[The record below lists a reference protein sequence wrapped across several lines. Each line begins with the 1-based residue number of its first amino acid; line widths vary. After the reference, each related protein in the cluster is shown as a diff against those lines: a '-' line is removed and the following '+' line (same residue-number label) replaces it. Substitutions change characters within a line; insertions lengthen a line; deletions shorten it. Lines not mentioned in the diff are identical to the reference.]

1 MLRRSIV
8 VLASIL
14 PFAAGADA
22 AADAAAAR
30 RLEAALGGLA
40 SLRAEFRQIVTDAR
54 GQVIETAAGTVTLA
68 RPGRFRW
75 DYRVPEQL
83 IVSDGVTV
91 WFHDIGL
98 EQVTIRSA
106 ADTLAGTPAML
117 LSGEGDL
124 QAAFEIADG
133 GKEDGLAWSRL
144 TPRSDDSDFRELRV
158 GLAGRELRRMMLL
171 DRLGQSTRLEFEQ
184 VESNP
189 RLDQSLFSFTLPPG
203 VDVVGRA
210 PAGQS

>member
-22 AADAAAAR
+22 AADAAAVR

-40 SLRAEFRQIVTDAR
+40 SLRAEFRQTVTDTR
-54 GQVIETAAGTVTLA
+54 GQVIETASGSVSLA

-98 EQVTIRSA
+98 EQITIRPA
-106 ADTLAGTPAML
+106 ADTLVGTPAML

-124 QAAFEIADG
+124 RAEFEIADG
-133 GKEDGLAWSRL
+133 GQEDGLSWSRL
-144 TPRSDDSDFRELRV
+144 TPRNDDGDFRELRV
-158 GLAGRELRRMMLL
+158 GLAGPELRRMMLL
-171 DRLGQSTRLEFEQ
+171 DRLGQTTRLEFEQ
-184 VESNP
+184 VERNP